1 MALETLKNKLEAD
14 ISLLKQQHTQ
24 EVEEI
29 LHTFEGISL
38 EEVDSN
44 RALIQVRLHTEFRT
58 ETALLGRVFVCRV
71 CLYVYVCRE
80 GVRT

>member
-1 MALETLKNKLEAD
+1 MTKEKELALETLKNKLEAD
-14 ISLLKQQHTQ
+14 ITLLKQQHSQ

-44 RALIQVRLHTEFRT
+44 RALIQVDYFKVL
-58 ETALLGRVFVCRV
+58 
-71 CLYVYVCRE
+71 
-80 GVRT
+80 

>member
-1 MALETLKNKLEAD
+1 MNLDGLRNWRILIYRFSEERLTKEKELALETLKNKLEAD
-14 ISLLKQQHTQ
+14 ISLLKQQHSQ

-44 RALIQVRLHTEFRT
+44 RALIQVRH
-58 ETALLGRVFVCRV
+58 ETDV
-71 CLYVYVCRE
+71 
-80 GVRT
+80 